1 MQYLLLERDGT
12 ELAAIPLAEAGLE
25 IGSAPGNGLRLCGH
39 GIRPFH
45 AVLRLRHRRW
55 WAVARGGGPL
65 AVEGVGER
73 AATVLEPDARVV
85 LGPYRLRVTGE
96 RPGDGGAVGGPG
108 ADRTRPA
115 LEPGP
120 SARTLV
126 LRWTGPDGRRSHH
139 RLDPGVTVVGR
150 APDCDVVLAD
160 PAVSARHARVTVD
173 DGRAVLEDLA
183 SLNGCRL
190 DERRVFAAELP
201 AGAMLRLG
209 GTELQVLS
217 AADAEPAPGPGRTVW
232 TPGLAPTLELLRFA
246 AASREPCVLL
256 GETGCGKEV
265 LARRLHELSPRRAG
279 PFVAVNAAA
288 VPSELA
294 ESLLFGHQRG
304 AFTGAHETHRGAFE
318 QADGGT
324 LFLDELGEMR
334 RELQV
339 KLLRVLEEG
348 VVLPVGAER
357 PVPVDVRVVT
367 ATNREPAA
375 AIRAGALRLDLWH
388 RLAVFV
394 VRVPPLRRRQ
404 QDVAPLAAAFLAA
417 SETGPRRFTRD
428 ALRALARHDWP
439 GNVRELRNVVIR
451 AGLTASG
458 LLVDEDAVRRAL
470 DQPVVPPAEAPPDA
484 AVLLA
489 AHGGN
494 IAAAARAVGLPRSS
508 FRDLLERGRRSAG
521 ANDPDGRDGAELS
534 MPDGRSRRSTARN
547 AVSGTS
553 GRPRRSAPRDGR
565 SPAAST

>member
-1 MQYLLLERDGT
+1 MQYLLLERDGS
-12 ELAAIPLAEAGLE
+12 ELAAIPLAAAGLE

-55 WAVARGGGPL
+55 WAVARGGGAL

-73 AATVLEPDARVV
+73 DAAVLEPETRVV
-85 LGPYRLRVTGE
+85 LGPYRLRVAVE
-96 RPGDGGAVGGPG
+96 APGDGHATGRPG
-108 ADRTRPA
+108 TDRTRPA

-120 SARTLV
+120 AARTLA
-126 LRWTGPDGRRSHH
+126 LRWTGPDGRRRHQ
-139 RLDPGVTVVGR
+139 RLEPGVTVLGR

-190 DERRVFAAELP
+190 DDRRVFAADLP
-201 AGAMLRLG
+201 AGATLRLG
-209 GTELQVLS
+209 GTELQVL
-217 AADAEPAPGPGRTVW
+217 AAAEAEAAPGPGRTVW
-232 TPGLAPTLELLRFA
+232 TPGLAPTLALLRFA

-318 QADGGT
+318 RADRGT

-334 RELQV
+334 LDLQV
-339 KLLRVLEEG
+339 KLLRALEEG

-375 AIRAGALRLDLWH
+375 AIRCGGLRLDLWH

-394 VRVPPLRRRQ
+394 VRVPPLRKRP
-404 QDVAPLAAAFLAA
+404 QDVGPLAEAFLAA
-417 SETGPRRFTRD
+417 SETGPRRFTHA

-439 GNVRELRNVVIR
+439 GNVRELRNVVLR
-451 AGLTASG
+451 AALTASG
-458 LLVDEDAVRRAL
+458 LLVDEDAVRGAL
-470 DQPVVPPAEAPPDA
+470 DQPIVPPTEAPPDPTA
-484 AVLLA
+484 LLA

-494 IAAAARAVGLPRSS
+494 IAAAARALGLPRSS
-508 FRDLLERGRRSAG
+508 FRDLLGRRRRSG
-521 ANDPDGRDGAELS
+521 GTSDPDGKEETELS
-534 MPDGRSRRSTARN
+534 MPGGSRRRSTARG
-547 AVSGTS
+547 AG
-553 GRPRRSAPRDGR
+553 
-565 SPAAST
+565 